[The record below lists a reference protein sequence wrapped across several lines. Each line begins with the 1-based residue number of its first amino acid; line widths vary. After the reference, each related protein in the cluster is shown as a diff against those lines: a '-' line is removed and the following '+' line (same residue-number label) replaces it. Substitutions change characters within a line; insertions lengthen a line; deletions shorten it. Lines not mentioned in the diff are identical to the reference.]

1 MSHNPRHYRQER
13 REFIRVKS
21 ELPVTYRFLGGAA
34 AGADEALAGT
44 TDNISGGGLK
54 LAGVVPSP
62 DWLPELL
69 IGRVVVG
76 VEIALPDGQPPVL
89 ALTRVA
95 WVELLEKK
103 KHRFLLGLRFRELAG
118 PDRERIIAFIIK
130 SQIR

>member
-1 MSHNPRHYRQER
+1 MSNNPKRYQSER
-13 REFIRVKS
+13 REFIRVKF

-34 AGADEALAGT
+34 AGADEALVST

-54 LAGVVPSP
+54 LAGVVPNP

-69 IGRVVVG
+69 LGRMAVG
-76 VEIALPDGQPPVL
+76 VEIALPDGHPPVQ

-95 WVELLEKK
+95 WVELLERNR
-103 KHRFLLGLRFRELAG
+103 HRFLLGLRFRELPG